1 MSNTTEESFYDNFS
15 SNSMV
20 YSFDVLQN
28 YVIQQLNK
36 EATIIGSKKP
46 STLYKPIEYALSV
59 GGKHIRPVFVLMA
72 CNMFKGDIKQSIY
85 AAIAIEIFH
94 NFTLV
99 HDDMMDNADIRRNKP
114 TVVNKFGKN
123 IALLSG
129 DSISILSYKYLLK
142 QKMQNFP
149 EILEL
154 FTESALRVCEGQQYD
169 LDYEEKEVSLQQYLE
184 MIRLKTAELIACSL
198 SLGARLTDAT
208 TEDIKHT
215 YDFGINFGQAFQLQD
230 DLMDVYAD
238 QDIFGKKTG
247 KDIISN
253 KKTYLLIKTMEL
265 ANPEQKKELTYW
277 IKKKNFDETE
287 KIKAVKQLYNDLNIK
302 GITREA
308 IKKYYHKAIIEM
320 EAINVSPDRKK
331 ELISLTG
338 KMIKRKK

>member
-1 MSNTTEESFYDNFS
+1 MSNTTEESLSDNFS
-15 SNSMV
+15 SNSKV

-28 YVIQQLNK
+28 YATLELEK
-36 EATIIGSKKP
+36 EAYRIGSKKP
-46 STLYKPIEYALSV
+46 STLYEPIQYALSM
-59 GGKHIRPVFVLMA
+59 GGKHIRPVFLLMA
-72 CNMFKGDIKQSIY
+72 CNMFKGNIKQSVP

-99 HDDMMDNADIRRNKP
+99 HDDMMDHADIRRNKP
-114 TVVNKFGKN
+114 TVVKKFGEN

-129 DSISILSYKYLLK
+129 DSISILSYEYLFR
-142 QKMQNFP
+142 QKMSDSSG
-149 EILEL
+149 ILEL

-169 LDYEEKEVSLQQYLE
+169 LDYEEKEVSLPQYLE

-198 SLGARLTDAT
+198 SIGARLANAT
-208 TEDIKHT
+208 AEDIKHT

-253 KKTYLLIKTMEL
+253 KKTYLLIKAMEL
-265 ANPEQKKELTYW
+265 ANPEQKEKLTYW
-277 IKKKNFDETE
+277 IKKKDFDETN
-287 KIKAVKQLYNDLNIK
+287 KIKAVKQIYNDLNIK
-302 GITREA
+302 EITRET
-308 IKKYYHKAIIEM
+308 IKKYYQKAIREM
-320 EAINVSPDRKK
+320 ESINISSERKK
-331 ELISLTG
+331 ELISFTG